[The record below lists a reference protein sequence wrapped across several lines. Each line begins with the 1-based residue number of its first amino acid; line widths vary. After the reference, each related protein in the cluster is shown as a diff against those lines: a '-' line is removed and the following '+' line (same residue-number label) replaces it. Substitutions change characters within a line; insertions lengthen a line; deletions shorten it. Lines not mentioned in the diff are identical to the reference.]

1 MKLASTQSK
10 RGTFNWDPERDFYDV
25 LRFQQHLTRL
35 IWTRLFREARSRR
48 NWVNIMKLAITQS
61 KRGTFNRD
69 P

>member
-1 MKLASTQSK
+1 MELASTQSK

-35 IWTRLFREARSRR
+35 IWTRLFREALSRR
-48 NWVNIMKLAITQS
+48 KGVKIMELTITQS